1 MNSLRG
7 SSGILESEGEK
18 DEDHMEDRFEAIS
31 FPRIITTS
39 SNSPYNDDVTPGKS
53 VTSPWR
59 PGIVLGGSPPSA
71 RVSEFSR
78 WRWCVI
84 GISRGIVSRDSTKT
98 YARIS
103 SGSWMH
109 QALPKPKLKI
119 SGTINQ
125 SELSFFVILYVRIHV
140 DKKN

>member
-1 MNSLRG
+1 
-7 SSGILESEGEK
+7 
-18 DEDHMEDRFEAIS
+18 MEDRFEAIS

-109 QALPKPKLKI
+109 QALRCDANFCE
-119 SGTINQ
+119 G
-125 SELSFFVILYVRIHV
+125 LSFVPSFLSLNFIFPFCHENRQRKSFDTLKLFREERMIRIF
-140 DKKN
+140 

>member
-109 QALPKPKLKI
+109 QALPKRKLKI

-125 SELSFFVILYVRIHV
+125 SELSFFVILYDSYVRITT
-140 DKKN
+140 